1 MERSHRCLG
10 YEYTTMFM
18 SVFLVHVLRSYTWT
32 VPEQDLG
39 YDWSCI
45 HAEPKSGLQVELS
58 RA

>member
-18 SVFLVHVLRSYTWT
+18 SVFLVHLLRSYTWT

-45 HAEPKSGLQVELS
+45 PAEPKSGLQVELS